1 MVWRRE
7 KASEQAA
14 STASGVAAPEDE
26 LMAGAPPSPASER
39 VTSLLAQ
46 VLEKEN
52 LRQALRQ
59 VRRNRG
65 APGIDGMSVDE
76 LPEYLKDHWL
86 RIKDELQ
93 DERYRPQPLKR
104 VEIPKPDGR
113 QRKLGIPT
121 VLDRF
126 IQQAIAQVLQRV
138 FDPMFHP
145 HSYGFRPKRS
155 AHQAVRHA
163 QAQVKA
169 GWGWVVD
176 MDLEAFFDRVNHD
189 RLMYRLRQRI
199 DDPALLRLMGR
210 FLRAGVQIGDL
221 VQPTREGVPQGG
233 PLSPLLANVVLDELD
248 QELTRRGHRFA
259 RYADDCNV
267 FVRSRS
273 AGRRVMQSLRRYLER
288 TLRLSVNEAKSA
300 VDRPWRRQFLGFT
313 LSRKDQALKVA
324 DKAIAALKDTVRAI
338 SVRTRGHRLTQIIAE
353 LREFLLGWKAYFGI
367 AEVKSPLRDLDR
379 WVRRRLRCYI
389 WKQWHRSGYRQLRKR
404 GVSREL
410 AWNTAKSA
418 HGPWRL
424 SRSPALSIALPNRYF
439 TDLGL
444 PALAA

>member
-1 MVWRRE
+1 MARRNE
-7 KASEQAA
+7 MASEQAA
-14 STASGVAAPEDE
+14 ETVSGTTPEDE
-26 LMAGAPPSPASER
+26 LMAGTPSNPASER
-39 VTSLLAQ
+39 VTSLFEH
-46 VLEKEN
+46 VLKKEN

-76 LPEYLKDHWL
+76 LPGYLKDHWL
-86 RIKDELQ
+86 GIKDALQ
-93 DERYRPQPLKR
+93 NERYRPQPVKR

-113 QRKLGIPT
+113 KRKLGIPT

-126 IQQAIAQVLQRV
+126 IQQAINQVLQCV
-138 FDPMFHP
+138 FDPTFHP

-163 QAQVKA
+163 QEQVKA
-169 GWGWVVD
+169 GWSWVVD
-176 MDLEAFFDRVNHD
+176 LDLEAFFDRVNHD
-189 RLMYRLRQRI
+189 RLMHRLKQRI
-199 DDPALLRLMGR
+199 DDPALLRLIGR
-210 FLRAGVQIGDL
+210 FLRAGVQIGET
-221 VQPTREGVPQGG
+221 VEPTQEGVPQGG

-267 FVRSRS
+267 FVSSKS
-273 AGRRVMQSLRRYLER
+273 AGTRVMQSLRRYLER
-288 TLRLSVNEAKSA
+288 TLRLGVNEAKSA
-300 VDRPWRRQFLGFT
+300 VDRPWKRTFLGFT

-324 DKAIAALKDTVRAI
+324 DKAIDALKDKVRAI
-338 SVRTRGHRLTQIIAE
+338 SVRTRGHRLTQIIEE
-353 LREFLLGWKAYFGI
+353 LRELLLGWKAYFGI
-367 AEVKSPLRDLDR
+367 TEVQSPLRDLDR
-379 WVRRRLRCYI
+379 WVRRRLRCYL
-389 WKQWHRSGYRQLRKR
+389 WKQWDRSGYRQLRKR

-424 SRSPALSIALPNRYF
+424 SRSPALAIALPNRYF
-439 TDLGL
+439 TGLGL
-444 PALAA
+444 PTLETR